1 MKNIKRNLSSRTLGF
16 MLIGSLMMF
25 AVPSFAQNHNPEF
38 EISDVHLGGSDYVF
52 IPPDAE
58 ATPFRTAVPLQY
70 RDDNIPENGSTTL
83 SWESGDKINVYQTG
97 VTSALDLT
105 QSPTWSDADQGDKS
119 LELEAHLDAG
129 EGDSQTLQAIYTNP
143 DGGDSP
149 VGEREF
155 TLVKLDLDV
164 DANYDGTIDDDD
176 EADEASAG
184 GLVFLNDDDDDQDG
198 TPDKDQDGAVA
209 GEDDLIEI
217 KLSLDPD
224 LGEGEVRLEVVS
236 GSDNI
241 KVWDDSTK
249 TTEIDLSETWDLS
262 SDTLPSSLFV
272 EAIAESSSPRD
283 VELILTYQPDD
294 TLEITDSIV
303 LTLLKVDIDIHQPNL
318 PFVGLA
324 RPDPIEIPENEQQN
338 PNRCQILIND
348 DNDDLD
354 SLFNGSAIADPYPQD
369 NDDDILKIRDPIGF
383 GHPTD
388 DDDVVLVTL
397 RQFNGVNTGKIKL
410 TTSSNAD
417 VRFFKYEEGEYEL
430 DAVSFSDLEVDLS
443 NPGTESPLKD
453 LPNEDVSFYVE
464 GINANDDLAVQMI
477 FEDTNGNE
485 LARQEVHLKIIGT
498 KPLSLSAQGH
508 GGLGES
514 MAQSNLTEMIQG
526 ANIVR
531 RDRDGLDADADVSVP
546 ITFKLGQWKGM
557 DNDPAHADWYT
568 TTSSQYGESK
578 DILDYMESVPGGLN
592 IYLLYDVTNAGGFA
606 RRGAEVMVIPIQ
618 GSPHDVV
625 AHEWLH
631 AFGNIGH
638 ICTTDHLMVGDG
650 CDSSIQRGSDVTES
664 EKTLFL
670 AED

>member
-83 SWESGDKINVYQTG
+83 SWESGDKINVYEIG

-105 QSPTWSDADQGDKS
+105 QSPTWSDADQGNKS

-143 DGGDSP
+143 DGDDSP

-164 DANYDGTIDDDD
+164 DANYDGTINDDD

-184 GLVFLNDDDDDQDG
+184 GLVFLNDDDDDQDS

-303 LTLLKVDIDIHQPNL
+303 LTLLQVDVAVRN
-318 PFVGLA
+318 
-324 RPDPIEIPENEQQN
+324 
-338 PNRCQILIND
+338 
-348 DNDDLD
+348 
-354 SLFNGSAIADPYPQD
+354 NGIS
-369 NDDDILKIRDPIGF
+369 IRDNGNLVKIGNSLEFALSPEYFDQEDSFEDVISWEFCQREANGQYTAWESF
-383 GHPTD
+383 GEHATGANFTHTPEIGGIYRVRANLGSIASFEFLRKQD
-388 DDDVVLVTL
+388 DKGGTHNWK
-397 RQFNGVNTGKIKL
+397 FG
-410 TTSSNAD
+410 
-417 VRFFKYEEGEYEL
+417 
-430 DAVSFSDLEVDLS
+430 
-443 NPGTESPLKD
+443 PGLKD
-453 LPNEDVSFYVE
+453 QPDSIGVCYKQIQINICKEAQSFYASDAYAAENVLPPEHGFPEYPASGNSVMRCNIFVAHRATAVGATVPAINGHFNEYPPLANEWAGIEDTSIWPGDPTHIENWPILSSSTRPQPGWIIAHPNEGDSGHVAITDYDGE
-464 GINANDDLAVQMI
+464 GIGA
-477 FEDTNGNE
+477 GSS
-485 LARQEVHLKIIGT
+485 GT
-498 KPLSLSAQGH
+498 VNKLFFQFW
-508 GGLGES
+508 
-514 MAQSNLTEMIQG
+514 
-526 ANIVR
+526 
-531 RDRDGLDADADVSVP
+531 DG
-546 ITFKLGQWKGM
+546 
-557 DNDPAHADWYT
+557 
-568 TTSSQYGESK
+568 TSRLRY
-578 DILDYMESVPGGLN
+578 YAP
-592 IYLLYDVTNAGGFA
+592 
-606 RRGAEVMVIPIQ
+606 
-618 GSPHDVV
+618 
-625 AHEWLH
+625 
-631 AFGNIGH
+631 
-638 ICTTDHLMVGDG
+638 
-650 CDSSIQRGSDVTES
+650 
-664 EKTLFL
+664 
-670 AED
+670 

>member
-303 LTLLKVDIDIHQPNL
+303 LTLLKVEVEVDISDPETYKVDSINPDSQLLH
-318 PFVGLA
+318 FVTAA
-324 RPDPIEIPENEQQN
+324 RQ
-338 PNRCQILIND
+338 
-348 DNDDLD
+348 
-354 SLFNGSAIADPYPQD
+354 G
-369 NDDDILKIRDPIGF
+369 
-383 GHPTD
+383 
-388 DDDVVLVTL
+388 DVVLKADVPDSIKDQVSWETTAAGITL
-397 RQFNGVNTGKIKL
+397 TSPAVGTDKRTVKVSSDADNTKNGVQIPFKL
-410 TTSSNAD
+410 KLN
-417 VRFFKYEEGEYEL
+417 
-430 DAVSFSDLEVDLS
+430 
-443 NPGTESPLKD
+443 GTEVK
-453 LPNEDVSFYVE
+453 E
-464 GINANDDLAVQMI
+464 
-477 FEDTNGNE
+477 
-485 LARQEVHLKIIGT
+485 
-498 KPLSLSAQGH
+498 
-508 GGLGES
+508 
-514 MAQSNLTEMIQG
+514 
-526 ANIVR
+526 
-531 RDRDGLDADADVSVP
+531 
-546 ITFKLGQWKGM
+546 
-557 DNDPAHADWYT
+557 
-568 TTSSQYGESK
+568 
-578 DILDYMESVPGGLN
+578 
-592 IYLLYDVTNAGGFA
+592 
-606 RRGAEVMVIPIQ
+606 
-618 GSPHDVV
+618 
-625 AHEWLH
+625 
-631 AFGNIGH
+631 GNIW
-638 ICTTDHLMVGDG
+638 IVWATVSQVPQFTDFSSEPDVLNEFANGVRLNYIETHFSVNPVGIYDL
-650 CDSSIQRGSDVTES
+650 QRPLPQNLWV
-664 EKTLFL
+664 FP
-670 AED
+670 

>member
-16 MLIGSLMMF
+16 MIIGSFMMF

-83 SWESGDKINVYQTG
+83 SWESGDKINVYEIG

-143 DGGDSP
+143 DGDDSP

-303 LTLLKVDIDIHQPNL
+303 LTLLKVEFETFPDDVSGPDNAHKINLSTRQKEATFYGEFEKSVSHIWETDQTVDLIDYLRGSDDPSMRTAFEQALEWRRSNGEVLDGHELNY
-318 PFVGLA
+318 GL
-324 RPDPIEIPENEQQN
+324 RPDSDEIERFDIEVLAKGSSTVLDRLILVIVPPETLEQFNTWYTAEADMGWLNELPALYWRFSFEQEGTIDPTLVPIDPEPANCDPQRWKGFSDSDTYYHPDGYYKARSEETQN
-338 PNRCQILIND
+338 GHGHQAIYTQNAVVIK
-348 DNDDLD
+348 
-354 SLFNGSAIADPYPQD
+354 SGVSAGSADKEVP
-369 NDDDILKIRDPIGF
+369 F
-383 GHPTD
+383 PTNLNPAPH
-388 DDDVVLVTL
+388 V
-397 RQFNGVNTGKIKL
+397 
-410 TTSSNAD
+410 NAD
-417 VRFFKYEEGEYEL
+417 VKPFIWAAQLDGNPVEENVQTMTAPLLHEGSNIQRYFERRP
-430 DAVSFSDLEVDLS
+430 AVANGDYLI
-443 NPGTESPLKD
+443 PGL
-453 LPNEDVSFYVE
+453 
-464 GINANDDLAVQMI
+464 DDL
-477 FEDTNGNE
+477 
-485 LARQEVHLKIIGT
+485 
-498 KPLSLSAQGH
+498 
-508 GGLGES
+508 
-514 MAQSNLTEMIQG
+514 
-526 ANIVR
+526 
-531 RDRDGLDADADVSVP
+531 
-546 ITFKLGQWKGM
+546 
-557 DNDPAHADWYT
+557 
-568 TTSSQYGESK
+568 
-578 DILDYMESVPGGLN
+578 VPG
-592 IYLLYDVTNAGGFA
+592 
-606 RRGAEVMVIPIQ
+606 E
-618 GSPHDVV
+618 
-625 AHEWLH
+625 
-631 AFGNIGH
+631 
-638 ICTTDHLMVGDG
+638 
-650 CDSSIQRGSDVTES
+650 CDQ
-664 EKTLFL
+664 
-670 AED
+670 